1 MNPHAL
7 RRQNL
12 NSANVLTLQPSSEN
26 ISQDKAETE
35 GESAKLGIEATAN
48 ENPGALAGATG
59 ANKENETGKSL
70 QHDTPRSVL
79 AAMAKIGKPSHKAIS
94 RALYYTL
101 TLSEFWAWAGFRFI
115 LMARLSRVERAALA
129 YAVLSSLDDDD
140 SYMVA
145 SLVLYGDEIEARDH
159 AQN

>member
-1 MNPHAL
+1 M
-7 RRQNL
+7 
-12 NSANVLTLQPSSEN
+12 TLEN
-26 ISQDKAETE
+26 
-35 GESAKLGIEATAN
+35 G
-48 ENPGALAGATG
+48 NPGALAGATG
-59 ANKENETGKSL
+59 ANKGNETGKFL
-70 QHDTPRSVL
+70 QDDTPRSVL
-79 AAMAKIGKPSHKAIS
+79 AAMVKIGNPSHKAIS

-145 SLVLYGDEIEARDH
+145 SLVLYGGEIEARDH